1 MVGKSSQGKS
11 PFLTGLTRNHVQT
24 INNGLGDATKKRS
37 ELKNTLQGEIK
48 TVDEFAKTY
57 KSETNAY
64 LDSLLYLKSVAT
76 SCATEEDGIHQ
87 VYKNFILEQQKPEQ
101 VGDQAPP

>member
-76 SCATEEDGIHQ
+76 SCPTEEDGIHQ
-87 VYKNFILEQQKPEQ
+87 VYKNFIQNYRTN
-101 VGDQAPP
+101 